1 MGEMT
6 FIKNGFATTIGRD
19 GEVTTTVAVQC
30 DGCFKWSNGLGGLD
44 IKDIG
49 QEVVLWLCAE
59 CRK

>member
-6 FIKNGFATTIGRD
+6 FIKNGFAKTIGQD
-19 GEVTTTVAVQC
+19 GEVTVTVAVQC

-44 IKDIG
+44 IKDVG
-49 QEVVLWLCAE
+49 NEVVMWLCAD